1 MKLKVMETLLLR
13 LWRATKKTSR
23 KMTKSASVVKAEE
36 FIDNDDEG
44 PVGVHA
50 VVFGTRECRDW

>member
-23 KMTKSASVVKAEE
+23 KMTKSGSVVKAEE
-36 FIDNDDEG
+36 FIDDDDDEG

-50 VVFGTRECRDW
+50 VVFGTS